1 MLHHHRTHTP
11 LIRLCVVVDC
21 GFACS
26 DVSLGCLNKRTA
38 SSKPQRHNS
47 PCTNSLSFSPPL
59 SLYAPLSRCPK
70 HIKNPSWTCSTMSS
84 DKKSSSRPPS
94 YSGSSNDPFD
104 SKSQSSTKSPKLS
117 PEPDR
122 PKVNRSGTGKR
133 AFSAYAQTWIGMT
146 PVWLMGEALIP
157 GVKVGTTFKGGARK
171 LLASGEEILEMIGA
185 SKCVVFALAACLV
198 LY

>member
-1 MLHHHRTHTP
+1 MLHPHRTHTP
-11 LIRLCVVVDC
+11 LDLIRLCVVVDSVAVTS
-21 GFACS
+21 GL
-26 DVSLGCLNKRTA
+26 DA
-38 SSKPQRHNS
+38 SIREQLLQSHSATILPVQTPFPS
-47 PCTNSLSFSPPL
+47 PPSFIVRSAFSPP
-59 SLYAPLSRCPK
+59 
-70 HIKNPSWTCSTMSS
+70 KNIRKPFLDCSTMSS

-104 SKSQSSTKSPKLS
+104 SKSQSSTKSPNLS
-117 PEPDR
+117 AEPDR
-122 PKVNRSGTGKR
+122 PRVNRSGTGKR

>member
-1 MLHHHRTHTP
+1 
-11 LIRLCVVVDC
+11 
-21 GFACS
+21 
-26 DVSLGCLNKRTA
+26 
-38 SSKPQRHNS
+38 
-47 PCTNSLSFSPPL
+47 
-59 SLYAPLSRCPK
+59 
-70 HIKNPSWTCSTMSS
+70 MSS

-94 YSGSSNDPFD
+94 YSGSSNANDPFD
-104 SKSQSSTKSPKLS
+104 SKSQSSSRSTKLS
-117 PEPDR
+117 PEADR

-185 SKCVVFALAACLV
+185 SKYVFSSFVTSCLV
-198 LY
+198 G